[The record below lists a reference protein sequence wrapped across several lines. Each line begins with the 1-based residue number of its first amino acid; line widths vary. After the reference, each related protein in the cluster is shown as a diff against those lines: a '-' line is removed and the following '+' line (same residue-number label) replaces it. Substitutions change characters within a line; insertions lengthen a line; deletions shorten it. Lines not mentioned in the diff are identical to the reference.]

1 MSLPDVDVKPAE
13 GISYFTPAQ
22 EPPAGTAANPQTNGQ
37 PIPKLFQ
44 PLTIRGVT
52 FQNRIGVSCC
62 TEVHRY
68 SRILT
73 ISQLAPLCQYSAQ
86 DGHMTNWHVAHLG
99 GIAQRGPG
107 MMMIEATAVQPE
119 GRITPQDVGLWKD
132 SQIEPM
138 RQVIEFA
145 HSQNQKIGVQLAHAG
160 RKASTLPPWVT
171 AAAIATEK
179 VGGWPD
185 NVKAPSAVPFDAS
198 SVVPKA
204 MSAEDIE
211 EFKAAWGAA
220 VKRALAAGADFIEIH
235 NAHGYLLSSFLS
247 PASNKRTDKYGGS
260 FENRIRL
267 PLEIVQ
273 VTRDAVGPQ
282 VPVFLR
288 ISATDWV
295 EEILPEESW
304 KADDTV
310 RFAEALAAQGLADLI
325 DISSGGVNSA
335 QKIKSG
341 PGFQA
346 PFAVAVKKAVGDKLA
361 VATVG
366 CITNGKQAN
375 QYLEQDGLDVALI
388 GRGFQKD
395 TATAWT
401 FAQHLDVEI
410 SMANQIR
417 WGFTRRGGTPYINPS
432 VYKASIFD

>member
-22 EPPAGTAANPQTNGQ
+22 EPPAGTAANPQTSGQ
-37 PIPKLFQ
+37 AIPKLFQ

-52 FQNRIGVSCC
+52 FPNRIG
-62 TEVHRY
+62 
-68 SRILT
+68 
-73 ISQLAPLCQYSAQ
+73 LAPLCQYSAQ
-86 DGHMTNWHVAHLG
+86 DGHMTDWHVAHLG

-107 MMMIEATAVQPE
+107 MMMIEATAVVPE

-138 RQVIEFA
+138 RRVIEFV
-145 HSQNQKIGVQLAHAG
+145 HSQNQKIGVQIAHAG
-160 RKASTLPPWVT
+160 RKASTVAPWVSS
-171 AAAIATEK
+171 AVVATEK
-179 VGGWPD
+179 VGGWPE
-185 NVKAPSAVPFDAS
+185 NVKAPSDIPFADS
-198 SVVPKA
+198 FPKPKA
-204 MSAEDIE
+204 MSEEEIE

-220 VKRALAAGADFIEIH
+220 VKRAVAAGADFIEIH

-247 PASNKRTDKYGGS
+247 PAANKRTDKYGGS

-267 PLEIVQ
+267 SLEIAQ
-273 VTRDAVGPQ
+273 LTRDAVGPQ

-288 ISATDWV
+288 VSATDWL
-295 EEILPEESW
+295 EESLPEESW
-304 KADDTV
+304 RVEDSV
-310 RFAEALAAQGLADLI
+310 RFAEALAAQGAVDLI
-325 DISSGGVNSA
+325 DVSSGGVHSA

-346 PFAVAVKKAVGDKLA
+346 PFAVAIKKAVGDKLVVAA
-361 VATVG
+361 VGA
-366 CITNGKQAN
+366 ITNGKQAN
-375 QYLEQDGLDVALI
+375 QLLEGEGLDVTLV

-401 FAQHLDVEI
+401 FAQHLNVEI

-417 WGFTRRGGTPYINPS
+417 WGFTRRGGTPYIDPS
-432 VYKASIFD
+432 VYKGSIFD